1 MKQLTTPLTE
11 EAVSRLKTGER
22 VLLSGKIYTARDAAI
37 PKLVE
42 LIKEDR
48 LGDLDLQGQVIFH
61 TAVSPAGVGPT
72 SSNKLE
78 IESSIG
84 PLSKAGIRLH
94 LGKGAL
100 HKETIEALN
109 EFGSVYAV
117 IPPVTALLGDKT
129 LEEKT
134 VAFPE
139 EGMEALH
146 MLQVDGYPAIIAAAH
161 GRSIYD

>member
-78 IESSIG
+78 IEENMGI
-84 PLSKAGIRLH
+84 LSDADIKMH
-94 LGKGAL
+94 LGKG
-100 HKETIEALN
+100 KIGERRPSRSSKKRMR
-109 EFGSVYAV
+109 F
-117 IPPVTALLGDKT
+117 
-129 LEEKT
+129 
-134 VAFPE
+134 
-139 EGMEALH
+139 
-146 MLQVDGYPAIIAAAH
+146 ML
-161 GRSIYD
+161 